1 MRPNPRMSRIVM
13 AAAVRDDW
21 GVSAMSLLPE
31 SRCANRCHAS
41 LSTLYRGDSIEGVDA
56 GEAGIAT
63 ALNCF
68 ARILSVPINVGTNT
82 WMGAIMDVPV
92 IGANQSSMSRLPA
105 IYLTTMLSVR

>member
-1 MRPNPRMSRIVM
+1 LGT
-13 AAAVRDDW
+13 A
-21 GVSAMSLLPE
+21 
-31 SRCANRCHAS
+31 AS
-41 LSTLYRGDSIEGVDA
+41 LGTLYRGDSFEGIDA

-63 ALNCF
+63 ASNRS

-82 WMGAIMDVPV
+82 WIGAIMDVPM